1 MFYSYQ
7 ITNRIFDIHYSNII
21 LLFYN
26 NYIFLLGS
34 LTNISLT
41 RFVKVYIKCQLMY
54 TLRSLIL
61 NARQISKIV
70 KNELYSFFTSVH
82 VFSTTNGITTQR
94 EDKEAVNNKLYLSLN
109 ESEKS

>member
-1 MFYSYQ
+1 MTAIAMFYSYQ
-7 ITNRIFDIHYSNII
+7 ITNRIVDIHTSNII

-41 RFVKVYIKCQLMY
+41 RFVKVYIKCQLMN

-61 NARQISKIV
+61 NVRQISKIV
-70 KNELYSFFTSVH
+70 KNKLCSFFISVH
-82 VFSTTNGITTQR
+82 AFITTY
-94 EDKEAVNNKLYLSLN
+94 A
-109 ESEKS
+109 